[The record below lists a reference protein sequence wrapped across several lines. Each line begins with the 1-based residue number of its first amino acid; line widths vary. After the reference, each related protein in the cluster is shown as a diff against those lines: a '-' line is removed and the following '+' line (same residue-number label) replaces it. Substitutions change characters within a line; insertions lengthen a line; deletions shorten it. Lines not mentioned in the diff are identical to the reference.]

1 MNEEPHEPM
10 TPEELLPANA
20 PAYVLAQELGRELD
34 VGVILADLI
43 EALPGDELPPSL
55 RNGMP
60 APADA
65 APAAA
70 ETIQWLRRKHALRLE
85 ERTLRK
91 EDASEDTTNLR
102 NRLDQ
107 LAAPPAASSAETHP
121 PPASGETIAADT
133 ATGMSPTT
141 RPPLPWD
148 QQYDFPSPDLLEPA
162 VEEEALT
169 AATIQQAEEQQVTLQ
184 STLDSFGIDA
194 QVREFVAGPRV
205 TLYRIE
211 PAEGVRVEAIS
222 NITRN
227 IAMRLEA
234 ESIRVE
240 APIPGEPFVG
250 IEVPNKTPAPVHFR
264 SIIEDKAW
272 AANRA
277 KIPLALGRD
286 IRGKAVIL
294 DLHEAPHLLIAG
306 ATGSGK
312 SVCMNGLIMSLIY
325 RFSPAELRLILID
338 PKIVEFSM
346 YSALPHLITPV
357 VTEPQ
362 KVISALNWAMRETE
376 RRYKVMAEVGARNI
390 TGYHRKR
397 LEYQKEGRE
406 IEAMPFIVV
415 IVDEL
420 ADIMLTAGME
430 VEKALARIA
439 QLSRAVGIHA
449 IVATQRPSVNVIT
462 GVIKANFPTRI
473 AFQVTSQIDSR
484 TILDS
489 KGAETL
495 QGKGDML
502 FSPPGIGGLNRI
514 QGSMIHEEEIER
526 VVEAVS
532 SSADPAF
539 DPLVISDDNRPAEA
553 GAEEETE
560 EDEELVQK
568 AAEIVRRDQRASTS
582 YLQRR
587 LKIGYN
593 RAASIMEILED
604 RGVVGPQVGT
614 APREI
619 F

>member
-1 MNEEPHEPM
+1 MNSEEITNA
-10 TPEELLPANA
+10 TPEDQIPANA
-20 PAYVLAQELGRELD
+20 PAYVLSQELGRELD
-34 VGVILADLI
+34 VGVILADLM
-43 EALPGDELPPSL
+43 EALPPDDLPPSL
-55 RNGMP
+55 RKGIP
-60 APADA
+60 DPADA
-65 APAAA
+65 ISAAT
-70 ETIQWLRRKHALRLE
+70 ETIQWLRRKYALRLE
-85 ERTLRK
+85 ERALRK
-91 EDASEDTTNLR
+91 EAASADAHDLRTRITELAEPPSPQEAEAGQPGAGSQSDASW
-102 NRLDQ
+102 
-107 LAAPPAASSAETHP
+107 S
-121 PPASGETIAADT
+121 
-133 ATGMSPTT
+133 MSPTS
-141 RPPLPWD
+141 RPPVEWD
-148 QQYDFPSPDLLEPA
+148 HEYEYPSTELLN
-162 VEEEALT
+162 
-169 AATIQQAEEQQVTLQ
+169 QAGEEQSIIASAIEDARKQLVVLQ

-211 PAEGVRVEAIS
+211 PAEGVRVESIS

-234 ESIRVE
+234 ESIRIE

-250 IEVPNKTPAPVHFR
+250 IEVPNKIPAPVHLR
-264 SIIEDKAW
+264 SIIEDREWSAT
-272 AANRA
+272 RA
-277 KIPLALGRD
+277 RIPLALGRD
-286 IRGKAVIL
+286 IRGKAIVL

-325 RFSPAELRLILID
+325 RFSPADLRLILID

-346 YSALPHLITPV
+346 YAALPHLITPV
-357 VTEPQ
+357 VTDPQ

-376 RRYKVMAEVGARNI
+376 RRYKVLAEVGARNI
-390 TGYHRKR
+390 TAYHRKIAALR
-397 LEYQKEGRE
+397 EEGRDP
-406 IEAMPFIVV
+406 EAMPFIVV

-502 FSPPGIGGLNRI
+502 FSPPGVGGLRRI
-514 QGSMIHEEEIER
+514 QGSMILEEEIER
-526 VVEAVS
+526 VVDAVS
-532 SSADPAF
+532 EQAEQDF
-539 DPLVISDDNRPAEA
+539 DPLVISDTNLPAEP
-553 GAEEETE
+553 GADSEPE
-560 EDEELVQK
+560 EDEEMIQK
-568 AAEIVRRDQRASTS
+568 AMEIVRRDQRASTS

-593 RAASIMEILED
+593 RAATIMEILEE
-604 RGVVGPQVGT
+604 RGIVGPQIGT